1 MFKNAIFK
9 NSKIKWLVQGN
20 VSKEEVLDL
29 VEESNKILEIDI
41 NKEKTGKFTVIRPV
55 AIKKNYNYI
64 FRIKGPNPN
73 EQSSS
78 LISLYQTDLLSDID
92 IIYLRLIESFL
103 KDKFYD
109 QLRTKEALGYIVQM
123 FAIET
128 EGYYG
133 MVNVV
138 QSNSKTPEYSA
149 GRVRNFYK
157 EVQQVVKNISEEE
170 FQSHMN
176 VQRSKADKKDDNLG
190 VSFMR
195 NWGEISSN
203 TYKFDKIEKTK
214 ENLTKCNREGFIKF
228 FEKYFVNEV
237 AILDS
242 EYLCNAHYDQNE
254 KDLKEVKILEGE
266 NIKKRIPCDN
276 VDDFKACNTLG
287 VIHNNPVYMSYNN

>member
-109 QLRTKEALGYIVQM
+109 QLRTKE
-123 FAIET
+123 E
-128 EGYYG
+128 
-133 MVNVV
+133 
-138 QSNSKTPEYSA
+138 
-149 GRVRNFYK
+149 
-157 EVQQVVKNISEEE
+157 
-170 FQSHMN
+170 
-176 VQRSKADKKDDNLG
+176 
-190 VSFMR
+190 
-195 NWGEISSN
+195 
-203 TYKFDKIEKTK
+203 KI
-214 ENLTKCNREGFIKF
+214 F
-228 FEKYFVNEV
+228 
-237 AILDS
+237 
-242 EYLCNAHYDQNE
+242 
-254 KDLKEVKILEGE
+254 
-266 NIKKRIPCDN
+266 
-276 VDDFKACNTLG
+276 
-287 VIHNNPVYMSYNN
+287 